1 MGTPITTT
9 GQLAP
14 LLQRLRKNQG
24 LSQAGL
30 GQKLG
35 LSQERISR
43 IERFP
48 EKVTF
53 DQLLTVLMALDAE
66 LQVAPRHTLSGKAA
80 VTSTASGKLSGALG
94 TPPLDPAHDRVMI
107 CGSPGLLRDLK
118 AMLLERRFVEG
129 NTTTPAD
136 FVVERAFVD
145 Q

>member
-1 MGTPITTT
+1 MATPITTT

-48 EKVTF
+48 EKVTL

-66 LQVAPRHTLSGKAA
+66 LQVAPRNTLSEK
-80 VTSTASGKLSGALG
+80 TMLTAKTSGAPSG
-94 TPPLDPAHDRVMI
+94 
-107 CGSPGLLRDLK
+107 
-118 AMLLERRFVEG
+118 E
-129 NTTTPAD
+129 NW
-136 FVVERAFVD
+136 
-145 Q
+145 

>member
-35 LSQERISR
+35 LSQERIYR

-48 EKVTF
+48 EKVTL

-66 LQVAPRHTLSGKAA
+66 LQVAPRHALSGKTAA
-80 VTSTASGKLSGALG
+80 TGTAGGKLSG
-94 TPPLDPAHDRVMI
+94 
-107 CGSPGLLRDLK
+107 
-118 AMLLERRFVEG
+118 EEW
-129 NTTTPAD
+129 
-136 FVVERAFVD
+136 
-145 Q
+145 

>member
-1 MGTPITTT
+1 MLKREYIDSMRHEAYRANIPYQNRGAAMAVPITTS

-30 GQKLG
+30 GERLG

-48 EKVTF
+48 ERVTL

-66 LQVAPRHTLSGKAA
+66 FQVAPRQATSKARGKRSG
-80 VTSTASGKLSGALG
+80 
-94 TPPLDPAHDRVMI
+94 
-107 CGSPGLLRDLK
+107 
-118 AMLLERRFVEG
+118 EEW
-129 NTTTPAD
+129 
-136 FVVERAFVD
+136 
-145 Q
+145 

>member
-48 EKVTF
+48 EKVTL

-66 LQVAPRHTLSGKAA
+66 LQVVPTARSVRQDCGDRHGRRQA
-80 VTSTASGKLSGALG
+80 VRG
-94 TPPLDPAHDRVMI
+94 
-107 CGSPGLLRDLK
+107 
-118 AMLLERRFVEG
+118 
-129 NTTTPAD
+129 
-136 FVVERAFVD
+136 
-145 Q
+145 

>member
-48 EKVTF
+48 EKVTL

-66 LQVAPRHTLSGKAA
+66 LQVLPRHPLSGKTA
-80 VTSTASGKLSGALG
+80 VTNTASGKLSG
-94 TPPLDPAHDRVMI
+94 
-107 CGSPGLLRDLK
+107 
-118 AMLLERRFVEG
+118 EEW
-129 NTTTPAD
+129 
-136 FVVERAFVD
+136 
-145 Q
+145 

>member
-48 EKVTF
+48 EKVTL

-66 LQVAPRHTLSGKAA
+66 LQVVPRHTLSGRLRSRARPAA
-80 VTSTASGKLSGALG
+80 SCPGRNGNG
-94 TPPLDPAHDRVMI
+94 RPPVEVPRTRRLD
-107 CGSPGLLRDLK
+107 
-118 AMLLERRFVEG
+118 ER
-129 NTTTPAD
+129 
-136 FVVERAFVD
+136 
-145 Q
+145 